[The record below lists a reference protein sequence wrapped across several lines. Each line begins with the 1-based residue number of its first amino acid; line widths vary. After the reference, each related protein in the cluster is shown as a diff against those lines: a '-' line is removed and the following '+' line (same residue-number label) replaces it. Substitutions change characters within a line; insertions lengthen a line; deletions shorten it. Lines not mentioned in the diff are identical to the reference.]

1 MRDGAGGQG
10 EGIVMGQYKVA
21 FDSVGRI
28 EWIKTIADTIA
39 QFGPL
44 VEAGDQINIRLPSET
59 EKFEAV
65 HLASLACF
73 IEFFYKKGCNA
84 AISLNVRDFIFDK
97 LNWPAYWANHQD
109 YTEAKDSTIFNL
121 WRITD
126 EGKEA
131 HSQQV
136 YEFLKRGPFKEKD
149 LSAVPNSLLEA
160 YYNIFDH
167 AEANGIAFS
176 FIRYIEEK
184 QKLSVAICDL
194 GKGIAMS
201 VKEKCPDIRDDS
213 SAIELAMEDRFT
225 IQSKTHNRGFGLGN
239 IRTTCTDEDALRIIS
254 NRGFLITRRDE
265 INKRENNFNF
275 PGTLIF
281 YDLTLSHFEEE
292 EIIANFEL

>member
-1 MRDGAGGQG
+1 MK
-10 EGIVMGQYKVA
+10 QYKVT

-28 EWIKTIADTIA
+28 EWIKTITDKIT
-39 QFGPL
+39 QLGPL
-44 VEAGDQINIRLPSET
+44 IKAGDRILIRLPSET
-59 EKFEAV
+59 ERFEAV

-73 IEFFYKKGCNA
+73 IEFFNKKACNV
-84 AISLNVRDFIFDK
+84 AISENVRDFIFDK

-126 EGKEA
+126 EGKEL
-131 HSQQV
+131 HSRQV

-167 AEANGIAFS
+167 ANANGIAFS
-176 FIRYIEEK
+176 FIRYIEDR

-194 GKGIAMS
+194 GKGIAVS
-201 VKEKCPDIRDDS
+201 VKEKCPDIKDDS
-213 SAIELAMEDRFT
+213 SAIELAMKDRFT
-225 IQSKTHNRGFGLGN
+225 IQSKTHNRGLGLGN
-239 IRTTCTDEDALRIIS
+239 IRTACTDEDALRIIS

-265 INKRENNFNF
+265 INKRKNNFNF

-281 YDLTLSHFEEE
+281 YDLTLSHFEDE
-292 EIIANFEL
+292 EIITNFELD